1 MFKSITVKNFR
12 CFEDLTISQI
22 ERVNLIGGMNNIG
35 KTALL
40 EAIYLMTSLGS
51 MEIPLKLNFDRG
63 VFSPRTFDVEEI
75 CEWLFYQKKANK
87 AIKIQVID
95 EQDIKSE
102 LKLSL
107 EKAASPRLFPLTLT
121 SHRRKTLKDLKLEFK
136 IGDQKPLQFTMFLA
150 PDKEEPDTPRLG
162 IVNQDESPEDLEIP
176 TFSPSYFISSRLRIS
191 PTEDA
196 ERFSFLEAQNKQD
209 EIVEILKILEPRLK
223 RLSVL
228 VTGGVPMINGDIGGN
243 YLIPVSLM
251 GEGMS
256 RLLSMVLS
264 IMNASGGTVLI
275 DEIENG
281 IHYSVMAKIWE
292 SIAAA
297 SERFNTQIFA
307 TTHSQECINSAHE
320 AFENLASYDF
330 RYFRLEREQD
340 TNLIKTA
347 IYEKEN
353 IETSIDLNLEMR

>member
-1 MFKSITVKNFR
+1 MFKSLTVKNFR
-12 CFEDLTISQI
+12 CFEELTLNQI

-40 EAIYLMTSLGS
+40 EAIHLMTSLDS
-51 MEIPLKLNFDRG
+51 LEIPLKLNFDRG
-63 VFSPRTFDVEEI
+63 IFSPKTFDVEEI
-75 CEWLFYQKKANK
+75 CEWLFYQKKAHK
-87 AIKIQVID
+87 AIKIEVID

-107 EKAASPRLFPLTLT
+107 EKAASPRLFPLTLN
-121 SHRRKTLKDLKLEFK
+121 SNRRKTLKDLKLEFK
-136 IGDQKPLQFTMFLA
+136 TADQKPWQFTIFLV
-150 PDKEEPDTPRLG
+150 PDKEDPDTARLG
-162 IVNQDESPEDLEIP
+162 IEHQNDPLEDVGIP
-176 TFSPSYFISSRLRIS
+176 SFPLSDFISSRLRIS
-191 PTEDA
+191 PTQDA
-196 ERFSFLEAQNKQD
+196 ERFSVLEAQNKQD
-209 EIVEILKILEPRLK
+209 EIVKILNILEPRLK

-228 VTGGVPMINGDIGGN
+228 VTGGVPMINGDIGGS

-251 GEGMS
+251 GEGIN

-281 IHYSVMAKIWE
+281 IHYSVLAKIWE
-292 SIAAA
+292 SIAEA
-297 SERFNTQIFA
+297 SQRFNTQIFA

-320 AFENLASYDF
+320 AFANLESYDF
-330 RYFRLEREQD
+330 RYFRLQREQN
-340 TNLIKTA
+340 TGLIKTA